1 VKAARGFLRPC
12 FAVAGAATALA
23 ALVGAVAD
31 GADAAAGAA
40 LGVAL
45 ASLGFAGSVWAVAG
59 AEKID
64 LRLTLPVALIT
75 YAGKLGLFGAV
86 LGIVDASGWDVMW
99 PMAMG
104 VIGGALAWLTTQG
117 IWLLR
122 AKIPYIELDESA

>member
-1 VKAARGFLRPC
+1 MRAARGFLRPC
-12 FAVAGAATALA
+12 FAVAGIATVLA
-23 ALVGAVAD
+23 ALVGLIAD

-45 ASLGFAGSVWAVAG
+45 TSLGFAGSVWAVAG

-75 YAGKLGLFGAV
+75 YGVKLGLFGAV
-86 LGIVDASGWDVMW
+86 LGAVDSSGWEVMW

-104 VIGGALAWLTTQG
+104 IIGGALAWLTTQA

-122 AKIPYIELDESA
+122 AKIPYIELEERA